1 MVSGEKSTESCPYF
15 VVDAKTFKRYSPD
28 WLYLRRLLK
37 QSILAAENDGE
48 EVLDDLYEPHASS
61 CFLHRGPH
69 RFCHFKLMQ
78 RLALISSS
86 VCYHLVSMCFMSIA
100 KFQVLDNFC
109 VFHVHIYLKVSN
121 LTSRHYLQQQAP
133 VIPLRRYKSF
143 SYSMPAKAR
152 AHLALKTCSMKESE
166 DSGELIILRVPLN
179 MLEGDTG
186 YG

>member
-1 MVSGEKSTESCPYF
+1 MTCMN
-15 VVDAKTFKRYSPD
+15 
-28 WLYLRRLLK
+28 LML
-37 QSILAAENDGE
+37 
-48 EVLDDLYEPHASS
+48 SS

-121 LTSRHYLQQQAP
+121 LTSRHYLQQEAP